1 MVGHRGDRGRAALS
15 DYADGFTGMVR
26 TGKSLKGM
34 MEKMVFLE
42 LRHLL
47 QGHSGQGRDGWLK
60 NYYTRP
66 QCSLGLEPRAHE
78 LQRHVGGF

>member
-15 DYADGFTGMVR
+15 DYADGFTGIVR

-34 MEKMVFLE
+34 MEKMIFLE

-47 QGHSGQGRDGWLK
+47 
-60 NYYTRP
+60 
-66 QCSLGLEPRAHE
+66 
-78 LQRHVGGF
+78 